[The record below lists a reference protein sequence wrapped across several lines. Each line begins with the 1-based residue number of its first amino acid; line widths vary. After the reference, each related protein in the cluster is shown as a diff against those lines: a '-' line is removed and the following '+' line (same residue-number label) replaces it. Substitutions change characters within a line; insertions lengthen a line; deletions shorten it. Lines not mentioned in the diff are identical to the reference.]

1 MCFASSALAPSRGL
15 DEHFRRDRDICLGA
29 DGAPTDV
36 KPVTTCS
43 PAGITAQ
50 VHRLHH
56 RRKTIVEILPAGE
69 SGLYR
74 INWPDIGLSPP
85 ANLTRCKDA
94 ARAWAEQQLLTEQR
108 KISVARRLKSL
119 NNFWWLALPVR
130 NSEPALAD
138 GWQSWPAATDGSTP

>member
-1 MCFASSALAPSRGL
+1 MNIFVATIAHLSLGTKRAPIQVELIGPTTSAA
-15 DEHFRRDRDICLGA
+15 
-29 DGAPTDV
+29 V
-36 KPVTTCS
+36 
-43 PAGITAQ
+43 ITPQ

-56 RRKTIVEILPAGE
+56 GRRKTIVEILPVCE

-74 INWPDIGLSPP
+74 VNWPDIGLSPP

-119 NNFWWLALPVR
+119 NNFWWSASPVR
-130 NSEPALAD
+130 NSEPDLAD
-138 GWQSWPAATDGSTP
+138 DWPAVKGGTQ